1 MSRDSSPR
9 SKSSVVAG
17 GPGAGKPPEP
27 GGARWCA
34 LSRRELAA
42 GADALA
48 NGQGGLAGS
57 NAISRSGMG
66 AHLAA
71 RKQRFDSSRKSH
83 VYGAVG
89 SNDFGQQRQPSSA
102 VPAPCVEGC
111 GKNVAVISSG
121 LTLIT
126 LVRTPLG
133 LNVEANFASPAGDA
147 VARAERQSPRACA
160 QYPLRSVSAAL
171 SIRVSSDRWGRRS
184 PRG

>member
-1 MSRDSSPR
+1 MVRPISTR
-9 SKSSVVAG
+9 A
-17 GPGAGKPPEP
+17 
-27 GGARWCA
+27 
-34 LSRRELAA
+34 SRRRRCSRKWTGRARRQQC
-42 GADALA
+42 DQPQR
-48 NGQGGLAGS
+48 NGRPSGGS
-57 NAISRSGMG
+57 PS
-66 AHLAA
+66 A